1 MSVDTTLPY
10 PQASHPQGPR
20 AAARG
25 SHQVGHRPP
34 AVRWAMSPPVARPAQ
49 APRAPA
55 ALGPLSVR
63 HLDSLLGQCRRQAR
77 LATVLLVEVL
87 PAHPETAD
95 ALMLAIAQRLRG
107 SLRTG
112 DAMALVGDM
121 GIAVLL
127 FDVGESNSPGVRNR
141 LDGLLREPYALGAGW
156 ARPLLR
162 IGRAVC
168 GLDGQHA
175 ADLLRAAALAPR

>member
-1 MSVDTTLPY
+1 MS
-10 PQASHPQGPR
+10 
-20 AAARG
+20 RG
-25 SHQVGHRPP
+25 SHQVGHRAP
-34 AVRWAMSPPVARPAQ
+34 AVRWAMPTPGARPAQ
-49 APRAPA
+49 GPRSPTAQ
-55 ALGPLSVR
+55 GSLSVLE
-63 HLDSLLGQCRRQAR
+63 LDGLLGQCRRQAR

-95 ALMLAIAQRLRG
+95 ALMLAIVQRLRG

-127 FDVGESNSPGVRNR
+127 FDVGESSSPGVRNR
-141 LDGLLREPYALGAGW
+141 LDGLLREPYPMGAGW

-175 ADLLRAAALAPR
+175 ADLLRVAALATR

>member
-1 MSVDTTLPY
+1 MLE
-10 PQASHPQGPR
+10 
-20 AAARG
+20 
-25 SHQVGHRPP
+25 
-34 AVRWAMSPPVARPAQ
+34 
-49 APRAPA
+49 
-55 ALGPLSVR
+55 
-63 HLDSLLGQCRRQAR
+63 LDGLLGQCRRQAR

-95 ALMLAIAQRLRG
+95 AVMLAIAQRLRVG
-107 SLRTG
+107 LRTG

-127 FDVGESNSPGVRNR
+127 FDVGESSSPGVRNR
-141 LDGLLREPYALGAGW
+141 LDGLLREPYALGDGW

-162 IGRAVC
+162 IGRAVG

-175 ADLLRAAALAPR
+175 ADLLRVAALATR